1 MSDLEAL
8 REAAR
13 TAYVFTLPLIEIATT
28 RGRGLA
34 VGSPMNTFG
43 HMRNLADHTS
53 RKVTTPNN
61 DTYYS
66 TAQVDL
72 SGGPVTLTVPPSGD
86 RYLSVQFMDAYS
98 NTFALIGTRTTGGEG
113 GTYTLVGPEEA
124 LAPGPRIVRAPTR
137 HVWVLARVLVESP
150 HDAAA
155 AKAVQTGLSMQGPAV
170 PDPGVF
176 ASRGADWKAYLSSA
190 AELMRLNPPPA
201 TDGVMLRRMAALGL
215 EAFDPERFTPQEA
228 AAIAEG
234 LEQGRQFGRNSA
246 GLTGSSFVD
255 GWSYP
260 DARLGNF
267 GQNYALRA
275 AVAVGGLAALPP
287 EEAMYMRAEGDLP
300 RALFDGLRNWRL
312 HFPAGRQIPVDSFW
326 SLSLYEATEDGQ
338 FFFTRNDLN
347 RFAIGDRTQGLAYN
361 PDGSLD
367 IWIGAASP
375 GPERESNWLPA
386 PESPFALYMRAYLPR
401 PELLE
406 GRWRLPP
413 VEPA

>member
-1 MSDLEAL
+1 MTDLDAL

-13 TAYVFTLPLIEIATT
+13 AAYVFTLPLIEIATT

-43 HMRNLADHTS
+43 HMRNLADHTA

-72 SGGPVTLTVPPSGD
+72 SAGPVTLTLPPSGD

-98 NTFALIGTRTTGGEG
+98 NTFALLGTRTTGGEG
-113 GTYTLVGPEEA
+113 GTYTLVGPGDASE
-124 LAPGPRIVRAPTR
+124 PGPRVLRSPTR
-137 HVWVLARVLVESP
+137 HVWVLARILVTGP
-150 HDAAA
+150 ADAAA

-170 PDPGVF
+170 PDPGAF
-176 ASRGADWKAYLSSA
+176 AARSADWRDYLSSA
-190 AELMRLNPPPA
+190 AKLMQLNPPTA
-201 TDGVMLRRMAALGL
+201 LDGLMIRRMALLGL
-215 EAFDPERFTPQEA
+215 EAFDPDRFTPQEA
-228 AAIAEG
+228 AVIAEG
-234 LEQGRQFGRNSA
+234 VEQGRRFGRGA
-246 GLTGSSFVD
+246 GGLTGSNFID

-300 RALFDGLRNWRL
+300 RALVDGQRSWRL
-312 HFPAGRQIPVDSFW
+312 HFPADRRIPVDSFW

-347 RFAIGDRTQGLAYN
+347 RFAIGDRTPGLARN

-386 PESPFALYMRAYLPR
+386 PEGPFALFMRAYLPR
-401 PELLE
+401 PELLD

>member
-8 REAAR
+8 RDAAR
-13 TAYVFTLPLIEIATT
+13 AAYVFTLPLIEIATT
-28 RGRGLA
+28 RSRGLA

-43 HMRNLADHTS
+43 HMRNLADHTA

-61 DTYYS
+61 DTFYS
-66 TAQVDL
+66 AAQVDL
-72 SGGPVTLTVPPSGD
+72 SAGPVTLTLPPSGD

-98 NTFALIGTRTTGGEG
+98 NTFALLGTRTTGGEG
-113 GTYTLVGPEEA
+113 GTYTLVGPGEA
-124 LAPGPRIVRAPTR
+124 AEPGPRVLRAPTR
-137 HVWVLARVLVESP
+137 HVWALARILVTGPE
-150 HDAAA
+150 DAPA

-170 PDPGVF
+170 PDPGGF
-176 ASRGADWKAYLSSA
+176 ASRGADWKAYLASA
-190 AELMRLNPPPA
+190 AELMRQNPPPA
-201 TDGVMLRRMAALGL
+201 TDGQMLRRMAPLGL
-215 EAFDPERFTPQEA
+215 EAFDPERFTTAEA
-228 AAIAEG
+228 EAIAEG
-234 LEQGRQFGRNSA
+234 LEQGRRFGRGA
-246 GLTGSSFVD
+246 GGLTGSSFID

-300 RALFDGLRNWRL
+300 RALFDGARAWRL
-312 HFPAGRQIPVDSFW
+312 HIPADRQIPVDSFW

-338 FFFTRNDLN
+338 FFFTRNDLS
-347 RFAIGDRTQGLAYN
+347 RFAIGDRTPGLAYN

-375 GPERESNWLPA
+375 GTERESNWLPA

>member
-1 MSDLEAL
+1 MTDLDAL

-13 TAYVFTLPLIEIATT
+13 AAYVFTLPLIEIATT
-28 RGRGLA
+28 RSRGLA

-43 HMRNLADHTS
+43 HMRRLADHTA
-53 RKVTTPNN
+53 RAVTTPNN

-72 SGGPVTLTVPPSGD
+72 SEGPVTLTLPPSGD

-98 NTFALIGTRTTGGEG
+98 NTFAILGTRTTGGEG
-113 GTYTLVGPEEA
+113 GTYTLVGPGDA
-124 LAPGPRIVRAPTR
+124 ASPGPRVLRSPTR
-137 HVWVLARVLVESP
+137 HVWVLARILVEGP

-155 AKAVQTGLSMQGPAV
+155 AKTVQTGLSMQGPAV
-170 PDPGVF
+170 ADPGTF
-176 ASRGADWKAYLSSA
+176 ASRGADWKAYLASA
-190 AELMRLNPPPA
+190 AELIRLNPPPVM
-201 TDGVMLRRMAALGL
+201 DGLMLRRMAPLGL
-215 EAFDPERFTPQEA
+215 EAFDPDGFTMAQAE
-228 AAIAEG
+228 AIAEG
-234 LEQGRQFGRNSA
+234 LDQGRKFSRGA
-246 GLTGSSFVD
+246 GGLTGPNFID

-260 DARLGNF
+260 DARLGDF

-287 EEAMYMRAEGDLP
+287 AEAMYMRAEGDLP
-300 RALFDGLRNWRL
+300 RALFDGARNWRL
-312 HFPAGRQIPVDSFW
+312 HFAADRQIPVDSFW

-347 RFAIGDRTQGLAYN
+347 RFAIGDRTPGLARN

-386 PESPFALYMRAYLPR
+386 PEGPFALFMRAYLPR
-401 PELLE
+401 PELLD

>member
-8 REAAR
+8 RDAAR
-13 TAYVFTLPLIEIATT
+13 AAYVFTLPLIEIATT
-28 RGRGLA
+28 RSRGLA

-43 HMRNLADHTS
+43 HMRNLADHTA

-61 DTYYS
+61 DTFYS
-66 TAQVDL
+66 AAQVDL
-72 SGGPVTLTVPPSGD
+72 SAGPVTLTLPPSGD

-98 NTFALIGTRTTGGEG
+98 NTFALLGTRTTGGEG
-113 GTYTLVGPEEA
+113 GTYTLVGPGEA
-124 LAPGPRIVRAPTR
+124 AEPGPRVLRAPTR
-137 HVWVLARVLVESP
+137 HVWALARILVTGPE
-150 HDAAA
+150 DAPA

-170 PDPGVF
+170 PDPGGF
-176 ASRGADWKAYLSSA
+176 ASRGADWKAYLASA
-190 AELMRLNPPPA
+190 AELMRQNPPPA
-201 TDGVMLRRMAALGL
+201 TDGQMLRRMAPLGL
-215 EAFDPERFTPQEA
+215 EAFDPERFTTAEA
-228 AAIAEG
+228 EAIAEG
-234 LEQGRQFGRNSA
+234 LEQGRRFGRGA
-246 GLTGSSFVD
+246 GGLTGSSFID

-300 RALFDGLRNWRL
+300 RALFDGARAWRL
-312 HFPAGRQIPVDSFW
+312 HIPADRQIPVDSFW

-338 FFFTRNDLN
+338 FFFTRNDLS
-347 RFAIGDRTQGLAYN
+347 RFAIGDRTPGLAYN

-375 GPERESNWLPA
+375 GTERESNWLPA
-386 PESPFALYMRAYLPR
+386 PQGPFALFMRAYLPR
-401 PELLE
+401 PELLD

-413 VEPA
+413 VTPA

>member
-8 REAAR
+8 RDAAR
-13 TAYVFTLPLIEIATT
+13 AAYVFTLPLIEIATT
-28 RGRGLA
+28 RSRGLA

-43 HMRNLADHTS
+43 HMRNLADHTA

-61 DTYYS
+61 DTFYS
-66 TAQVDL
+66 AAQVDL
-72 SGGPVTLTVPPSGD
+72 SAGPVTLTLPPSGD

-98 NTFALIGTRTTGGEG
+98 NTFALLGTRTTGGEG
-113 GTYTLVGPEEA
+113 GTYTLVGPGDAAE
-124 LAPGPRIVRAPTR
+124 PGPRVLRAPTR
-137 HVWVLARVLVESP
+137 HVWALARILVTGPE
-150 HDAAA
+150 DAPA

-170 PDPGVF
+170 PDPGGF
-176 ASRGADWKAYLSSA
+176 ASRGADWKAYLASA
-190 AELMRLNPPPA
+190 AELMRQNPPPA
-201 TDGVMLRRMAALGL
+201 TDGQMLRRMAPLGL
-215 EAFDPERFTPQEA
+215 EAFDPERFTTAEA
-228 AAIAEG
+228 EAIAEG
-234 LEQGRQFGRNSA
+234 LEQGRRFGRGA
-246 GLTGSSFVD
+246 GGLTGSSFID

-300 RALFDGLRNWRL
+300 RALFDGARAWRL
-312 HFPAGRQIPVDSFW
+312 HIPADRQIPVDSFW

-338 FFFTRNDLN
+338 FFFTRNDLS
-347 RFAIGDRTQGLAYN
+347 RFAIGDRTPGLAYN

-375 GPERESNWLPA
+375 GTERESNWLPA
-386 PESPFALYMRAYLPR
+386 PQGPFALFMRAYLPR
-401 PELLE
+401 PELLD

-413 VEPA
+413 VTPA

>member
-28 RGRGLA
+28 RSRGLA

-43 HMRNLADHTS
+43 HMRRLADHNA
-53 RKVTTPNN
+53 RAVTTPNN
-61 DTYYS
+61 DTFYS

-72 SGGPVTLTVPPSGD
+72 SDGPVTLTLPPSGD

-98 NTFALIGTRTTGGEG
+98 NTFALLGTRTTGGEG
-113 GTYTLVGPEEA
+113 GTYTLVGPGEA
-124 LAPGPRIVRAPTR
+124 ASPGPRVLRAPTR
-137 HVWVLARVLVESP
+137 HVWVLARILVAGPE
-150 HDAAA
+150 DAAD
-155 AKAVQTGLSMQGPAV
+155 AKAVQTGLSMQGPATA
-170 PDPGVF
+170 DPGTF
-176 ASRGADWKAYLSSA
+176 AHRGADWRDYLASA

-201 TDGVMLRRMAALGL
+201 TDGQVLARMAPLGL
-215 EAFDPERFTPQEA
+215 EAFKPDRFTPEEA

-234 LEQGRQFGRNSA
+234 LEAGRRFGRSA
-246 GLTGSSFVD
+246 GGLTGPSFID

-260 DARLGNF
+260 DGRLGNF

-300 RALFDGLRNWRL
+300 RNLFDGGRNWRL
-312 HFPAGRQIPVDSFW
+312 HFAADGMIPVDSFW

-347 RFAIGDRTQGLAYN
+347 RFAIGDRTPGLAYN
-361 PDGSLD
+361 ADGSLD

>member
-8 REAAR
+8 RDAAR
-13 TAYVFTLPLIEIATT
+13 AAYVFTLPLIEIATT
-28 RGRGLA
+28 RSRGLA

-43 HMRNLADHTS
+43 HMRNLADHTA

-61 DTYYS
+61 DTFYS
-66 TAQVDL
+66 AAQVDL
-72 SGGPVTLTVPPSGD
+72 SAGPVTLTLPPSGD

-98 NTFALIGTRTTGGEG
+98 NTFALLGTRTTGGEG
-113 GTYTLVGPEEA
+113 GTYTLVGPGEA
-124 LAPGPRIVRAPTR
+124 AEPGPRVLRAPTR
-137 HVWVLARVLVESP
+137 HVWALARILVTGPE
-150 HDAAA
+150 DAPA

-170 PDPGVF
+170 PDPGGF
-176 ASRGADWKAYLSSA
+176 ASRGADWKAYLASA
-190 AELMRLNPPPA
+190 AELMRQNPPPA
-201 TDGVMLRRMAALGL
+201 TDGQMLRRMAPLGL
-215 EAFDPERFTPQEA
+215 EAFDPERFTTAEA
-228 AAIAEG
+228 EAIAEG
-234 LEQGRQFGRNSA
+234 LEQGRRFGRGA
-246 GLTGSSFVD
+246 GGLTGSSFID

-300 RALFDGLRNWRL
+300 RALFDGARAWRL
-312 HFPAGRQIPVDSFW
+312 HIPADRQIPVDSFW

-338 FFFTRNDLN
+338 FFFTRNDLS
-347 RFAIGDRTQGLAYN
+347 RFAIGDRTPGLAYN

-375 GPERESNWLPA
+375 GTERESNWLPA
-386 PESPFALYMRAYLPR
+386 PEGPFALFMRAYLPR
-401 PELLE
+401 PELLD

-413 VEPA
+413 VTPA

>member
-8 REAAR
+8 RDAAR
-13 TAYVFTLPLIEIATT
+13 AAYVFTLPLIEIATT
-28 RGRGLA
+28 RSRGLA

-43 HMRNLADHTS
+43 HMRNLADHTA

-61 DTYYS
+61 DTFYS
-66 TAQVDL
+66 AAQVDL
-72 SGGPVTLTVPPSGD
+72 SAGPVTLTLPPSGD

-98 NTFALIGTRTTGGEG
+98 NTFALLGTRTTGGEG
-113 GTYTLVGPEEA
+113 GTYTLVGPGEA
-124 LAPGPRIVRAPTR
+124 AEPGPRVLRAPTR
-137 HVWVLARVLVESP
+137 HVWALARILVTGPE
-150 HDAAA
+150 DAPA

-170 PDPGVF
+170 PDPGGF
-176 ASRGADWKAYLSSA
+176 ASRGADWKAYLASA
-190 AELMRLNPPPA
+190 AELMRQNPPPA
-201 TDGVMLRRMAALGL
+201 TDGQMLRRMAPLGL
-215 EAFDPERFTPQEA
+215 EAFDPERFTTAEA
-228 AAIAEG
+228 EAIAEG
-234 LEQGRQFGRNSA
+234 LEQGRRFGRGA
-246 GLTGSSFVD
+246 GGLTGSSFID

-267 GQNYALRA
+267 DQNYALRA

-300 RALFDGLRNWRL
+300 RALFDGARAWRL
-312 HFPAGRQIPVDSFW
+312 HIPADRQIPVDSFW

-338 FFFTRNDLN
+338 FFFTRNDLS
-347 RFAIGDRTQGLAYN
+347 RFAIGDRTPGLAYN

-375 GPERESNWLPA
+375 GTERESNWLPA
-386 PESPFALYMRAYLPR
+386 PQGPFALFMRAYLPR
-401 PELLE
+401 PELLD

-413 VEPA
+413 VTPA